1 MTNLSRRKILDAIRT
16 SNCPQLFAFGERL
29 MKGEFEMDEQPKE
42 DPRHDSVYQR
52 LEALEH
58 REAFWKQDALV
69 MFHDRLGAL
78 ERGTADLEKKVKA
91 LEDQHREITPD
102 AEKYICIDLGYPF
115 KKVYFEKP
123 SEK

>member
-52 LEALEH
+52 LEALE
-58 REAFWKQDALV
+58 R
-69 MFHDRLGAL
+69 GAG
-78 ERGTADLEKKVKA
+78 ELEKKVKA

-102 AEKYICIDLGYPF
+102 DEKYICIDLGYPF